1 MDELAKI
8 PPFTRTT
15 IGGILAV
22 TLPVICEVVSPYRI
36 AFLPN
41 RIANQFELWRV
52 VTPFLFGGGGINLV
66 FSLIMMYRSLVE
78 LEDGY
83 FAQRLADMTWAFVL
97 IGLGIIGL
105 NTPLET
111 PFLFAP
117 FMMAVTHLWAQA
129 NSTRQV
135 NLYGLINVPA
145 PYFPFAMLGF
155 DLLNGGPGAVLR
167 SLTGLVAAHA
177 YYYIAVIWPN
187 GGGSNPPAFL
197 RSLLAPP
204 QLLINLLGNGPAVPS
219 SFAGGSAAGGGGG
232 ATAAGRSWSTGFGTV
247 FRPRAG
253 GSTGGQRLG
262 GTASGASTATTAPA
276 ARAPSTA
283 ATSTGVNAAGR
294 AAEERQAQHR
304 WGRGQRL
311 GTD

>member
-8 PPFTRTT
+8 PPFTRSVV
-15 IGGILAV
+15 GGILAV
-22 TLPVICEVVSPYRI
+22 TLPVLLQLVSPYRI
-36 AFLPN
+36 AFLPD
-41 RIANQFELWRV
+41 RIANHFELWRL
-52 VTPFLFGGGGINLV
+52 VTPFLYGGGGLNLV
-66 FSLIMMYRSLVE
+66 FSLIMMYRSLND
-78 LEDGY
+78 LEDGH
-83 FAQRLADMTWAFVL
+83 FAMRLADMTWAFIL

-111 PFLFAP
+111 PFLFSP
-117 FMMAVTHLWAQA
+117 FMMAVTHLWAQT

-135 NLYGLINVPA
+135 NLYGLITVSA

-167 SLTGLVAAHA
+167 SFTGMVAAHA
-177 YYYIAVIWPN
+177 YYYLSVIWPSS
-187 GGGSNPPAFL
+187 GGSPPPGL
-197 RSLLAPP
+197 VRSLLAPP

-219 SFAGGSAAGGGGG
+219 SFAAPSATSRRSGFFFGGGGG
-232 ATAAGRSWSTGFGTV
+232 AT
-247 FRPRAG
+247 
-253 GSTGGQRLG
+253 GQRLG
-262 GTASGASTATTAPA
+262 TRAPPATTVAAGSGGGGSASTAASA
-276 ARAPSTA
+276 GRASGVRVG
-283 ATSTGVNAAGR
+283 ATAAGR

>member
-1 MDELAKI
+1 MDELGKI
-8 PPFTRTT
+8 PPFTRSVT
-15 IGGILAV
+15 GGILAV
-22 TLPVICEVVSPYRI
+22 TLPVLLQVLSPYRI
-36 AFLPN
+36 AFLPDK
-41 RIANQFELWRV
+41 IANSFELWRL
-52 VTPFLFGGGGINLV
+52 VTPFLYGGGGLNLI
-66 FSLIMMYRSLVE
+66 FSLIMMYRSLND
-78 LEDGY
+78 LEDGH
-83 FAQRLADMTWAFVL
+83 FAMRLADMTWAFIL

-111 PFLFAP
+111 PFLFSP
-117 FMMAVTHLWAQA
+117 FMMAVTHLWAQT

-167 SLTGLVAAHA
+167 SFTGMVAAHA
-177 YYYIAVIWPN
+177 YYYISVIWPSS
-187 GGGSNPPAFL
+187 GGSPPPALL

-219 SFAGGSAAGGGGG
+219 SFAAPSSTGGRSWTSGFGSGSGGGSRSGGGRTVGTPGGGSATATGSGAGAGTARTTGVAAGG
-232 ATAAGRSWSTGFGTV
+232 AA
-247 FRPRAG
+247 A
-253 GSTGGQRLG
+253 
-262 GTASGASTATTAPA
+262 
-276 ARAPSTA
+276 
-283 ATSTGVNAAGR
+283 R